1 MSASVVRR
9 GPGGHFAVGQSGN
22 PGGRSSDLSAVRAE
36 LREHSPTAA
45 RALVALLDHPD
56 PGTRLRAIEIFYDR
70 LCGKPVQSVESDVRT
85 VDFTKMIQEAYLQ
98 VVSGKVGGH
107 GAPTIEGTAAP
118 SLPPHGDDDATE
130 SGW

>member
-1 MSASVVRR
+1 MTVPVKRDGRGRLLPGASL
-9 GPGGHFAVGQSGN
+9 N

-36 LREHSPTAA
+36 LREHSPSAA

-56 PGTRLRAIEIFYDR
+56 PGTRLQAIEIFYDR

-107 GAPTIEGTAAP
+107 GAPTIEGTAAS